1 MEPMRKDKIVSE
13 VLGEEATITPSD
25 LYNME
30 FKTSVMG
37 GYDKTEVDALLERV
51 ADVMED
57 LIREVSLLKEKNEE
71 QRSHIDAFREVEAV
85 LKRSLGT
92 IENYKEEILDSARRE
107 ADALR
112 AEARAIR
119 ARAEA
124 EARRLPE
131 NIAGEARAL
140 RNLRES
146 LRGNIQ
152 SILESH
158 RILLDNIPP
167 ADESV
172 LQRFEGQAMPP
183 PAPKPEPEPEDGP
196 LPDIDY
202 GEEEKY

>member
-1 MEPMRKDKIVSE
+1 MRKDKLVSE
-13 VLGEEATITPSD
+13 VLGEESTITPSD

-30 FKTSVMG
+30 FKTSVVG
-37 GYDKTEVDALLERV
+37 GYDKVEVDALLERL

-57 LIREVSLLKEKNEE
+57 LIREVSLLKEKTEE

-107 ADALR
+107 AEAIR
-112 AEARAIR
+112 AEARSVR

-131 NIAGEARAL
+131 HIASEARAL
-140 RNLRES
+140 RNLRDS

-158 RILLDNIPP
+158 RILLENIPP

-172 LQRFEGQAMPP
+172 LERFDTQGPR
-183 PAPKPEPEPEDGP
+183 PAPERELEPEEGP

-202 GEEEKY
+202 GDEESH